1 MTEVTAPPPV
11 AAKRTSGPEV
21 PPPPV
26 AERSRT
32 APIECVG
39 SQAIIVSDTTV
50 VVTEGPAV
58 RASGSCSITLI
69 NVDLHAPIGIAASGS
84 ASVTMTGGSI
94 EAETRSVATSGSSSV
109 NLVGTRLT
117 HPSS

>member
-1 MTEVTAPPPV
+1 VN
-11 AAKRTSGPEV
+11 

-26 AERSRT
+26 AERPRT

-58 RASGSCSITLI
+58 RAAGSCSITLI
-69 NVDLHAPIGIAASGS
+69 NVDLRAPVGIAASGS
-84 ASVTMTGGSI
+84 ASVVMTGGSI
-94 EAETRSVATSGSSSV
+94 HADTKSVTTNGSASV

-117 HPSS
+117 DPSS